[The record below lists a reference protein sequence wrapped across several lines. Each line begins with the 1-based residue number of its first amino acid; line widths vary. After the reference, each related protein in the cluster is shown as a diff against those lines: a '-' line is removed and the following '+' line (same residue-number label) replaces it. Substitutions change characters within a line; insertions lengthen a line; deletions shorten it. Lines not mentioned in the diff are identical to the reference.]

1 MSIKLMDGKRVVDF
15 RVEEVKA
22 TTKIE
27 KPVEKEDTD
36 FFESKWFKIFAAAII
51 ILAIAL
57 HFIPEKSTD
66 EKLGYKIGNYAYT
79 HKLVTGEPVYRVIT
93 PRGPEWVVG
102 RDNLDASLEA
112 YTEAGVEGEDY
123 RNVEESD
130 IYPDLKYTLKE
141 IEQQIEQQEKE
152 VEEFDKKNLQPE
164 EEK

>member
-1 MSIKLMDGKRVVDF
+1 MSIKLMNGQKVVDF
-15 RVEEVKA
+15 RVEEVRV
-22 TTKIE
+22 TTKNR

-36 FFESKWFKIFAAAII
+36 FFETKWFKIFGAAII

-66 EKLGYKIGNYAYT
+66 EKLGYNIGNYAYT

-93 PRGPEWVVG
+93 PRGPEWIVG
-102 RDNLDASLEA
+102 RDNLDASLEV

-141 IEQQIEQQEKE
+141 IEKEIEAEEKRIK
-152 VEEFDKKNLQPE
+152 EFDKEFLK

>member
-1 MSIKLMDGKRVVDF
+1 MSIKLMDGKRIVDF
-15 RVEEVKA
+15 RVEEVEV
-22 TTKIE
+22 TTKNR
-27 KPVEKEDTD
+27 KPVEKEEFDILT
-36 FFESKWFKIFAAAII
+36 SKWTKIFCAAIV

-66 EKLGYKIGNYAYT
+66 EKLGYNIGNYAYT

-93 PRGPEWVVG
+93 PRGPEWIVG
-102 RDNLDASLEA
+102 RDNLDASLEV

-141 IEQQIEQQEKE
+141 IEKEIEAEEKRIK
-152 VEEFDKKNLQPE
+152 EFDKENLQPE
-164 EEK
+164 K